1 MVFIDPPKESLEL
14 LREALDTN
22 DAEAEESA
30 EVLAYVASLAS
41 SLASTQDFDSSS
53 WIDALSPYLSSV
65 ASCTSSDE
73 TIEKF
78 RELTEKATLSEE
90 DAESD
95 EEDDFGG
102 EELCNIR
109 FSLAY
114 GGKILLHQTKLR
126 LRRGHRYALVGQNG
140 AGKTTLMTAINNGKL
155 DGWPFHLRTEY
166 VDSGSNVDPV
176 HEAKVVMEE
185 LTTTTG
191 KTVEEVKKILVDQ
204 LKFTDTMMNGT
215 IGELSG
221 GWQMKLRLAKAVLI
235 DADILLLDEPTNHL
249 DHKTVQWLVDYC
261 CALTDTTVIC
271 VSHDTPFVEKICTD
285 VIHYEQ
291 RAVWG
296 PHRRLVHYC
305 GKMSKFVEKIPQ
317 AKHYFELST
326 TDLKFVFPDPGRL
339 EGVRTSTQKFL
350 EMEGVDFKYP
360 GAEVNTLNDV
370 NLKMSL
376 SSRVAVL
383 GANGAGKTT
392 LVRMI
397 VGESL
402 PSNLGACKFWIHHNL
417 RIAYV
422 SQHAFYHVEQHLEDA
437 PAAYI
442 QWRFKHG
449 YDKEK
454 LNSEAYRISEEE
466 QKVIDD
472 LSIEGIWSRRL
483 KGGKLEYEVKKR
495 NVKEKDNIYYTRD
508 ELMGFGLANLI
519 KQTDEKIASKEAGL
533 DLRPVTI
540 TEIQKHLDDFGLAQE
555 FGTYGKIR
563 GLSGGQKVKL
573 VLAAALWTCPHLL
586 VLDEPTNY
594 LDREALGALS
604 AALNEW
610 GGSVIMISHNKEF
623 YSSVCKEEW
632 NVGDGKVQITG
643 ISKEREM
650 KAVARKKKIVKEE
663 EGDELLDKV
672 GGNVNANGDK
682 YKDAKVN
689 FWGKSLS
696 KKEARNYEKAKKK
709 GDVKRMREQLQ
720 VPVGKVMPG
729 FEELGDGKTAP

>member
-1 MVFIDPPKESLEL
+1 MVIIDPPTETLSL
-14 LREALDTN
+14 LREACNLPT
-22 DAEAEESA
+22 EEPASS
-30 EVLAYVASLAS
+30 ESLEILAYVASLAS
-41 SLASTQDFDSSS
+41 SLTSVQDFDSST
-53 WIDALSPYLSSV
+53 WIESLSPYLATLPGNGENCEDTV
-65 ASCTSSDE
+65 
-73 TIEKF
+73 EKF
-78 RELTEKATLSEE
+78 RSLAENATLKNL
-90 DAESD
+90 DDESD
-95 EEDDFGG
+95 EEDEFGG

-140 AGKTTLMTAINNGKL
+140 AGKTTLMNAINNGKL
-155 DGWPFHLRTEY
+155 EGWPFHLRTNY

-176 HEAKVVMEE
+176 HEAKNVLDE
-185 LTTTTG
+185 LQTSG
-191 KTVEEVKKILVDQ
+191 KDKDACVAMLKQ
-204 LKFTDTMMNGT
+204 LKFTDVMMDGT

-221 GWQMKLRLAKAVLI
+221 GWQMKLRIAKAVLV

-249 DHKTVQWLVDYC
+249 DHGTVDWLTEYLC
-261 CALTDTTVIC
+261 GLTHTTVIC
-271 VSHDTPFVEKICTD
+271 VSHDTPFMEKICTD

-296 PHRRLVHYC
+296 PHRRLVHYK
-305 GKMSKFVEKIPQ
+305 GKMSAFVEKQPQ

-339 EGVRTSTQKFL
+339 EGIRTSTQKFL
-350 EMEGVDFKYP
+350 EMENVDYRYP
-360 GAEVNTLNDV
+360 GADKNTLNNV

-376 SSRVAVL
+376 SSRVACI

-392 LVRMI
+392 LIKML
-397 VGESL
+397 VGETQ
-402 PSNLGACKFWIHHNL
+402 PSNMGACKLYIHHNL

-422 SQHAFYHVEQHLEDA
+422 SQHAFFHVEQHLEDA

-442 QWRFKHG
+442 QWRFKDA

-454 LNSEAYRISEEE
+454 LMSEAYKISDDE
-466 QKVIDD
+466 QKLIDD
-472 LSIEGIWSRRL
+472 FGLEDIWSRRMRA
-483 KGGKLEYEVKKR
+483 GKLEYEVKKR
-495 NVKEKDNIYYTRD
+495 NVPERDNKYYTKD
-508 ELMGFGLANLI
+508 ELLSMGFERLM
-519 KQTDEKIASKEAGL
+519 KQTDEKIAAKEAGL

-573 VLAAALWTCPHLL
+573 VLAAAMWNCPHLL

-610 GGSVIMISHNKEF
+610 GGSVLMISHSKEF

-632 NVGDGKVQITG
+632 VVGDGKVTITG
-643 ISKEREM
+643 VSEERKM
-650 KAVARKKKIVKEE
+650 KAVAKKKKYEKEI
-663 EGDELLDKV
+663 EGEELLDKV

-682 YKDAKVN
+682 YKDAKTN
-689 FWGKSLS
+689 FWGKALS
-696 KKEARNYEKAKKK
+696 KKEARAYEKAKKK

-720 VPVGKVMPG
+720 IPIGKVMPG
-729 FEELGDGKTAP
+729 FEELGDGKN